1 MRFEIRSDGTVGF
14 ASSGDPYPY
23 AHAFADQLKL
33 STGLWL
39 QVCRDHEDEG
49 YEFGYMEFSLK
60 TNKV

>member
-39 QVCRDHEDEG
+39 RVCRDHEDEG